1 MKSSPR
7 LRKTL
12 AAFVVVT
19 AAFVGVALVAGPTAG
34 AATQS
39 SAPSPLTAFSLR
51 QATWVARARVDTI
64 GTSSFTVLARRHEL
78 TVNVSQATVFRVD
91 GQTGVFG
98 DLSVDAEVRILG
110 TYGGSFGTLNASVV
124 EILPSAKFVTWG
136 TVQSIGSSSF
146 TLVRAG
152 GESWTVNFNGS
163 TQFGEAP
170 NQTSPV
176 DQTTANSNDLAVG
189 DAVRVFATRTTVA
202 GMLNADVVVILP
214 LPIAHIAGYITSIG
228 TNSFTVLWGQTNV
241 TVDVRDS
248 TKYRIPGIPH
258 ATFADL
264 AVGDSVSV
272 IGSASSTIATIG
284 ADLVS
289 IATKPFN
296 PILGEVSSVGTGEF
310 TVVHR
315 QANLIVDVTPT
326 TQFFQLSTGV
336 VSFPELADGERVLLS
351 VTHSSIAG
359 SVDANWVLIVEP
371 KVLTP
376 TSST

>member
-1 MKSSPR
+1 M
-7 LRKTL
+7 RKTL

-39 SAPSPLTAFSLR
+39 SAPSPRTAFSLR